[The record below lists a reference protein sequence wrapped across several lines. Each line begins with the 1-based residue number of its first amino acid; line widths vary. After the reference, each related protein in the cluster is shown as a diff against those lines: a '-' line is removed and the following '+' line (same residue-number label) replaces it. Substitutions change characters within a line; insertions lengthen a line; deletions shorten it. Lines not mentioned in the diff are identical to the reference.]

1 MERDHAGK
9 QFALFAVGM
18 TEKNGGVVIEE
29 SRIKVL
35 IADDDPAGCRR
46 MAKWLE
52 PYADFEL
59 AGMVHAASNV
69 ARVVGQ
75 LSPDLLFLDVAM
87 PKMDGFN
94 ILKSIEPDKLP
105 MTILM
110 TEHDHYAVKA
120 FEVHALDYL
129 IKPLDQVR
137 LRRALE
143 HAKTYLAIHRQRKAD
158 NRIFAFIEEMQKR
171 ASYVGRI
178 VARKDSRIYFLKVEE
193 IDWIKAEGKHV
204 TVQMGD
210 QSFTVRQS
218 IGDIENRLNP
228 EKFIRIHR
236 SVIVNVDQICEMQPW
251 FHGDYRVFLSNGTE
265 LLLSRN
271 RRDKLHS
278 LLGRP

>member
-1 MERDHAGK
+1 M
-9 QFALFAVGM
+9 
-18 TEKNGGVVIEE
+18 NEE
-29 SRIKVL
+29 PRIRVL

-46 MAKWLE
+46 IAKMIE
-52 PYADFEL
+52 PDADFEL
-59 AGMVHAASNV
+59 AGTVHSANSV
-69 ARVVGQ
+69 ARVVGE

-87 PKMDGFN
+87 PKMDGFH
-94 ILKSIEPDKLP
+94 ILKSIDPNKLP

-110 TEHDHYAVKA
+110 TEHDHHAVKA

-137 LRRALE
+137 LRRALDR
-143 HAKTYLAIHRQRKAD
+143 AKTSLAIHRKRKAD
-158 NRIFAFIEEMQKR
+158 DRIFAYIEEMQRK

-204 TVQMGD
+204 TVQKGD

-218 IGDIENRLNP
+218 IGDIEGQLNP
-228 EKFIRIHR
+228 DKFIRIHR

-271 RRDKLHS
+271 RRDKLHG